1 MSIDNDNPEEEV
13 AVALTYDRGM
23 KQAPQLSAKGRG
35 NIAAEIIR
43 VAEEHNIPI
52 VNDGNLV
59 EVLSALELES
69 FIPLEAYEAVA
80 EILSYIYSKN
90 NAL

>member
-1 MSIDNDNPEEEV
+1 MSIDNKNPDEEV
-13 AVALTYDRGM
+13 AVALTYERGM

-35 NIAAEIIR
+35 HIAEQIIKI
-43 VAEEHNIPI
+43 AEENNIPV
-52 VNDGNLV
+52 VNDKNLV

-90 NAL
+90 NSL